1 MAKTLNPMPPSA
13 KAASRTL
20 WVQAVVAVVAG
31 GGLVAAHHYARSWV
45 PAIAADNVYR
55 AAVGLGVGAL
65 GLVLLTILL
74 RRQWRWLWVVTLLLE
89 AATIAGLVWLV
100 IKGFTILIAAPL
112 ALLPIIT
119 LCALLARVSR
129 RWFHH

>member
-20 WVQAVVAVVAG
+20 WVQAVVAVLAG
-31 GGLVAAHHYARSWV
+31 AGLIAAHHYARSWV

-55 AAVGLGVGAL
+55 AAIGLGVGAL
-65 GLVLLTILL
+65 VLVILTILL
-74 RRQWRWLWVVTLLLE
+74 RRQWRWLWFFTLLLE
-89 AATIAGLVWLV
+89 VATIVALAWTV
-100 IKGFTILIAAPL
+100 IKGFTAFIAIPL
-112 ALLPIIT
+112 ALLPIIA
-119 LCALLARVSR
+119 LIALLSRVSR